1 MPDPMIRWRSSCP
14 SRTRRRQAGVA
25 LAIVVWFIAAMG
37 LLVAGI
43 VYQAKLETRAAQIH
57 LAQAKIA
64 AAGDGAIQLGLANL
78 VSRNVSDNTQRFR
91 LGDLEAMVYLTPSV
105 GLIDLNRAPREL
117 LSNLFRAISIPSG
130 EAEILADNVIQWRSP
145 SLAGPGHRI
154 DSIESL
160 LVIDGF
166 DRVRIDALRD
176 LVSSGLSGTGF
187 FSPKHAPEAVRQI
200 VGMQE
205 EGVERRPQGA
215 GRGVPAALQR
225 ADAYR
230 VDAVIEYGGRRWL
243 RRRWVRMGSASHS
256 DLPWQFTRTEAPRV
270 LRR

>member
-1 MPDPMIRWRSSCP
+1 MTMTRSHRRASCY
-14 SRTRRRQAGVA
+14 SRARLRQRGVA

-37 LLVAGI
+37 LLVAGM
-43 VYQAKLETRAAQIH
+43 VYQAKLGTRAAQMH
-57 LAQAKIA
+57 LAQAKVA

-78 VSRNVSDNTQRFR
+78 VSPEVAGNGQRFR
-91 LGDLEAMVYLTPSV
+91 LGDLEVVVYLTPTV

-117 LSNLFRAISIPSG
+117 LGNLFSAIDIPRG

-154 DSIESL
+154 DSIETL
-160 LVIDGF
+160 LEIDGF

-176 LVSSGLSGTGF
+176 LVSSGLSGAGF
-187 FSPKHAPEAVRQI
+187 FSPKHAPEAVRKI

-205 EGVERRPQGA
+205 GGAPRRPDEP
-215 GRGVPAALQR
+215 GRGGRAAPPR

-243 RRRWVRMGSASHS
+243 RRRWVRMGSATYSE
-256 DLPWQFTRTEAPRV
+256 LPWRFTRTEAPRV
-270 LRR
+270 LRQ